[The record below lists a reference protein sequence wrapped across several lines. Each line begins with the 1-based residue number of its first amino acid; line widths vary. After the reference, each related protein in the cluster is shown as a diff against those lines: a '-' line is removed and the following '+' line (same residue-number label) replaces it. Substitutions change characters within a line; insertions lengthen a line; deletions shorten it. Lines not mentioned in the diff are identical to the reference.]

1 MENEKLN
8 MASLLGVSI
17 LLKQLLEQDYLTY
30 DEAEAI
36 MRKMVKDNA
45 FSDTYASLLVRHIYG
60 GKHFIRKANKDKI
73 INQFTC
79 CW

>member
-30 DEAEAI
+30 EEAEAV
-36 MRKMVKDNA
+36 MRKMVKDNG
-45 FSDTYASLLVRHIYG
+45 FSDTYASLLS
-60 GKHFIRKANKDKI
+60 
-73 INQFTC
+73 
-79 CW
+79 